1 MKMKK
6 LLEILEEI
14 KPGVDFNNSKNMIEE
29 GLIDS
34 FDIITIITAINS
46 EFDIDFTVADIMPE
60 NFETV
65 ETLYN
70 TIERIKNK

>member
-1 MKMKK
+1 MKK
-6 LLEILEEI
+6 LLEIIEEI
-14 KPGVDFNNSKNMIEE
+14 KPGVDFKNSKNMIEE

>member
-1 MKMKK
+1 MKK

-14 KPGVDFNNSKNMIEE
+14 KPGVDFKNSKNMIEE

-34 FDIITIITAINS
+34 FDIITIITEINS

>member
-1 MKMKK
+1 MKK

-14 KPGVDFNNSKNMIEE
+14 KPGVDFKNSKNMIEE

>member
-1 MKMKK
+1 
-6 LLEILEEI
+6 
-14 KPGVDFNNSKNMIEE
+14 MIEE

>member
-1 MKMKK
+1 MKK

-14 KPGVDFNNSKNMIEE
+14 KPGVDFKNSKNMIEE

-65 ETLYN
+65 EALYN

>member
-1 MKMKK
+1 MKK

-14 KPGVDFNNSKNMIEE
+14 KPGVDFKNSKNMIEG

>member
-1 MKMKK
+1 MKK

>member
-1 MKMKK
+1 MKK

-60 NFETV
+60 NFESV

>member
-1 MKMKK
+1 MKK

-14 KPGVDFNNSKNMIEE
+14 KPGVDFKNSKNMIEE

-46 EFDIDFTVADIMPE
+46 EFDIDFTVSDIMPE